1 MKNLGLA
8 NRPLLLLMVLLAAY
22 EVTVAGK
29 SSQALAT
36 WAYTVAF
43 GVLVV
48 AGLVLIILGNEV
60 LEKPAVVIISSAIP
74 LALSLGLVV
83 DFLPDWQTSYTIFV
97 LVGFALIVFSRLQSP
112 HRYRIPLLAFVHA
125 VAGLVIFLLPIIV
138 VLNGTVP
145 QAWFVLISIGAAF
158 IGLAGL
164 LLTLLRSGR
173 QLLSQDVIFSV
184 LPAILLLMT
193 AAFVAGFQVL

>member
-1 MKNLGLA
+1 MKNLARA
-8 NRPLLLLMVLLAAY
+8 NRPLLFLMVLLAAY
-22 EVTVAGK
+22 EVTVGGK
-29 SSQALAT
+29 SSQVLAT

-48 AGLVLIILGNEV
+48 AGLVLILLGNEV
-60 LEKPAVVIISSAIP
+60 LEKPAVVIISSIIP

-83 DFLPDWQTSYTIFV
+83 EFLPAWHWPYTIFV
-97 LVGFALIVFSRLQSP
+97 LVGFALIVFTRIQSP
-112 HRYRIPLLAFVHA
+112 RRYQIPLLALVHA

-145 QAWFVLISIGAAF
+145 QAWFVLISVGAAL
-158 IGLAGL
+158 IGLAGM

-173 QLLSQDVIFSV
+173 QFLSQDVIFSV